1 MEVEVNIWAVLL
13 ATLMS
18 FIVGFVWYL
27 PGVFGEQWRKLI
39 KMDKKTMDKGPGA
52 SAWAKTTMGALLQAY
67 VLAHVTYLTYS
78 FFTGTTYFEAAL
90 TTAAWMWLGFQLT
103 VLLTHDS
110 FEQRPTRLTALNA
123 GNQLATLFAMAIV
136 IGWLG
141 L

>member
-18 FIVGFVWYL
+18 FVVGFVWYM

-39 KMDKKTMDKGPGA
+39 KMDKKTMDRGPGT
-52 SAWAKTTMGALLQAY
+52 SAWIKTAVGALLQAY

-78 FFTGTTYFEAAL
+78 FFNGTSYFESAL

-103 VLLTHDS
+103 AFLTHDS
-110 FEQRPTRLTALNA
+110 FERRPTRLTAINA